1 MIENPADTASGNENE
16 RPSKTQL
23 KREMHEL
30 QALGVQL
37 TQLSRDQIAR
47 LQLPEELREAVL
59 FAQQVTSHEGRR
71 RHLQY
76 VGKLMRRTDADTI
89 RASLARVTGASRA
102 AVTLMHRAEQWRDR
116 LLADDTALTDFVVDH
131 PDADVQWL
139 RTTIRAAR
147 REHDMQRP
155 PRHAR
160 ELYRWLHVCLE
171 SKVRTDET

>member
-1 MIENPADTASGNENE
+1 MIENPADAAAGDESE
-16 RPSKTQL
+16 RPSKTRR

-30 QALGVQL
+30 QALGVEL

-47 LQLPEELREAVL
+47 LDLPEELRDAVL

-76 VGKLMRRTDADTI
+76 VGKLMRRTDADAI
-89 RASLARVTGASRA
+89 RAGLDRVTGASRA
-102 AVTLMHRAEQWRDR
+102 AVALMHRAEQWRDR
-116 LLADDTALTDFVVDH
+116 LLADDAALTDFIARH
-131 PDADVQWL
+131 PHADVQWL

-147 REHDMQRP
+147 REHVGDRA

-160 ELYRWLHVCLE
+160 ELYRWLHACLE
-171 SKVRTDET
+171 SDLRSDEP